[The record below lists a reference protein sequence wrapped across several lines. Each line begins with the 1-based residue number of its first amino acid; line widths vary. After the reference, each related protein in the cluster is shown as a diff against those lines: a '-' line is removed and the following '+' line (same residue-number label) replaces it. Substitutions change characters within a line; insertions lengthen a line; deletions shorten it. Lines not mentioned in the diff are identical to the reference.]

1 MENKNTVTVYMYD
14 YETYVRPS
22 YFSVIE
28 LVCEETEKTY
38 RNISKGSIYPKII
51 KKSELD
57 VLNGHSMFSL
67 TNDLNL
73 FKEKIVA
80 HIQDRIETTKMR
92 ILGLENSI
100 IKDEKEIDFI
110 KNSMLGGI

>member
-1 MENKNTVTVYMYD
+1 MENKNIVILYMYE
-14 YETYVRPS
+14 YETFVRPS
-22 YFSVIE
+22 YFSVTE

-38 RNISKGSIYPKII
+38 RNISKKIAYPKVI

-57 VLNGHSMFSL
+57 VFDGYRMLSL

-73 FKEKIVA
+73 FKEKVIA
-80 HIQDRIETTKMR
+80 HIQNRIKTTKMR
-92 ILGLENSI
+92 ISVLEDSI
-100 IKDEKEIDFI
+100 IEDVKEIDFI